1 MVRVVLILTVLSSSL
16 VGCSNGVAWNSPFAK
31 ASKEDMARN
40 SALRGYTEIR
50 RDKKIY
56 VASTYDGVKRVRSGK
71 EPVAKIAAIGFGP
84 RGEKVI
90 FEASKD
96 GMLEKALM
104 NEFQRR
110 HGQNQG

>member
-1 MVRVVLILTVLSSSL
+1 MIRVALTLTVLSGLL
-16 VGCSNGVAWNSPFAK
+16 VGCSNGVAWNSPLAK

-56 VASTYDGVKRVRSGK
+56 VASTYDGVKRVRGGK
-71 EPVAKIAAIGFGP
+71 EPVTKVAAIGFGP
-84 RGEKVI
+84 QGEKVV

-104 NEFQRR
+104 DEFQRR
-110 HGQNQG
+110 HGGKQG